1 MIQIEV
7 KKVGLPAQDATQ
19 LIVTSGSHRTDAV
32 TCKVYF
38 ELFDANS
45 ALLYEGNLDL
55 TEQQFA
61 DWGADN
67 VYLEEVVIEALG
79 LVRAE

>member
-19 LIVTSGSHRTDAV
+19 LIVTSGSHRTDAT

-38 ELFDANS
+38 ELLDS
-45 ALLYEGNLDL
+45 DSKSLYEGSLDL

-79 LVRAE
+79 LVRA

>member
-1 MIQIEV
+1 MIQIET
-7 KKVGLPAQDATQ
+7 KLVGLPLKEATQ
-19 LIVTSGSHRTDAV
+19 LRVTSGTMQTTAT
-32 TCKVYF
+32 TCKLYF
-38 ELFDANS
+38 ELFDVNDNC
-45 ALLYEGNLDL
+45 LFDGNLDL

-79 LVRAE
+79 LVRA